1 MSQVPRKH
9 NINMEL
15 LVELIISTLS
25 FNDVRR
31 T

>member
-1 MSQVPRKH
+1 MSPVPRKH
-9 NINMEL
+9 NMEL
-15 LVELIISTLS
+15 LVELIISNLS